1 MSCLVVVVVVGVK
14 LNAWM
19 KSAEDHESSPLVKEK
34 EPVVKKEEEL
44 TVKKE
49 ELTVK
54 KENELIVKK
63 EEDMQLDN
71 FPPSSD
77 FAFTLMKGEGG
88 GGG

>member
-1 MSCLVVVVVVGVK
+1 MVVGVK

-19 KSAEDHESSPLVKEK
+19 KSAEDHESSPLVKE
-34 EPVVKKEEEL
+34 EEL

-54 KENELIVKK
+54 KENELTVKK

-77 FAFTLMKGEGG
+77 FAFTLMKGEGEG
-88 GGG
+88 GG

>member
-49 ELTVK
+49 
-54 KENELIVKK
+54 NELIVKK

-77 FAFTLMKGEGG
+77 FAFTLMKGEGEG
-88 GGG
+88 GG

>member
-1 MSCLVVVVVVGVK
+1 MVVGVK

-19 KSAEDHESSPLVKEK
+19 KSAEDHESSPLVKEEELTVKKEK

-49 ELTVK
+49 NELT
-54 KENELIVKK
+54 VKK

-77 FAFTLMKGEGG
+77 FAFTLMKGEGEG
-88 GGG
+88 GG

>member
-1 MSCLVVVVVVGVK
+1 MVVGVK

-49 ELTVK
+49 
-54 KENELIVKK
+54 NELIVKK

-77 FAFTLMKGEGG
+77 FAFTLMKGEGEG
-88 GGG
+88 GG